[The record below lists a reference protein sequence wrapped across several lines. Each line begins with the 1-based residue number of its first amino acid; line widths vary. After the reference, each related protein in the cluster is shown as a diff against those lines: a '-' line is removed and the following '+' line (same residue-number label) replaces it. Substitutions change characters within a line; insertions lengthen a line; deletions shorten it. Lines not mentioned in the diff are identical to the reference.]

1 MQYVPHDYQTIA
13 ADWVR
18 EKPYA
23 GLLLDMGLGKTVIS
37 LTVIE
42 ELLYD
47 SLQYEKVLVIAPKK
61 VAEDTWTREARK
73 WDHTRHL
80 RVSRVLGT
88 AGQRKAALR
97 AKADIYVINR
107 ENVVWLVEYLGDNW
121 DFEFVVIDELSSFK
135 NHRSKRFRA
144 LRKVRPL
151 MKRVVGL
158 TGTPVPNGYLDL
170 WSQIYL
176 LDRGERLGKT
186 ITDYRRRFFDASYR
200 PWGQEYKL
208 KPGAEEKINELIKDI
223 CLSMKAK
230 DYLKM
235 EEPLL
240 IDVPVVLTDKE
251 MSMYQT
257 LQREAVLEITGGEA
271 ITAANAAA
279 VTTKLLQLSNGAVYS
294 ETGEAVHI
302 HNQKLERLDELIEA
316 ANGRPVLV
324 FYSFRHDKDR
334 IKDYLKVKVR
344 ELNGPEDIE
353 DWNRGKI
360 PVLLAHPASAGHGL
374 NLQDGGNIMIWF
386 GLTWNLEYYQQA
398 VARLH
403 RQGQAEQVTIYRL
416 ITEGTVDEDVAS
428 SLSGKEST
436 QEEFL
441 EKLSARLRGLQ
452 KEGDL

>member
-1 MQYVPHDYQTIA
+1 MQFAPHDYQDVA
-13 ADWVR
+13 ANWIR

-23 GLLLDMGLGKTVIS
+23 GLLLDMGLGKTVVS

-47 SLQYEKVLVIAPKK
+47 SLQHEKVLVIAPKK
-61 VAEDTWTREARK
+61 VAEDTWTREAKK
-73 WDHTRHL
+73 WRHTKHL
-80 RVSRVLGT
+80 TVSRVLGT
-88 AGQRKAALR
+88 AAQRKAALK

-107 ENVVWLVEYLGDNW
+107 ENVVWLVDYVGDDW

-186 ITDYRRRFFDASYR
+186 ITQYRRKFFNASYR
-200 PWGQEYKL
+200 PWGQEYEL
-208 KPGAEEKINELIKDI
+208 KSGAEEKINELIKDI

-240 IDVPVVLTDKE
+240 IDVPVVLTEKE
-251 MSMYQT
+251 MGMYTT

-279 VTTKLLQLSNGAVYS
+279 ITTKLLQLSNGAVYS
-294 ETGEAVHI
+294 ETGEAIHI
-302 HNQKLERLDELIEA
+302 HNQKLERLAELIEA

-324 FYSFRHDKDR
+324 FYSFKHDKER
-334 IKDYLKVKVR
+334 IKNYLKIKIR
-344 ELNGPEDIE
+344 ELNGPEDIS
-353 DWNRGKI
+353 DWNNGKI
-360 PVLLAHPASAGHGL
+360 PVLLAHPASCGHGL

-386 GLTWNLEYYQQA
+386 GLTWSLELYQQA

-403 RQGQAEQVTIYRL
+403 RQGQDHQVIIYRL
-416 ITEGTVDEDVAS
+416 ISEGTVDEDVAT
-428 SLSGKEST
+428 SLLGKEST
-436 QEEFL
+436 QDEFIT
-441 EKLSARLRGLQ
+441 KLSARLRALQGEGGL
-452 KEGDL
+452 

>member
-1 MQYVPHDYQTIA
+1 MQYVPHDYQEVA
-13 ADWVR
+13 ADWIR
-18 EKPYA
+18 DKPYA
-23 GLLLDMGLGKTVIS
+23 GLLLDMGLGKTVVS
-37 LTVIE
+37 LTVIQ

-61 VAEDTWTREARK
+61 VAEDTWTREAAK
-73 WDHTRHL
+73 WKHTRHL
-80 RVSRVLGT
+80 RISKVLGT
-88 AGQRKAALR
+88 PAQRRVALQVD
-97 AKADIYVINR
+97 ADIYVINR
-107 ENVVWLVEYLGDNW
+107 ENVVWLVDYLGDAW
-121 DFEFVVIDELSSFK
+121 DFDFVVIDELSSFK

-170 WSQIYL
+170 WSQVYL

-186 ITDYRRRFFDASYR
+186 ITQYRNKYFDASYR

-208 KPGAEEKINELIKDI
+208 KSEAEEDINQQIKDI

-235 EEPLL
+235 AEPLL
-240 IDVPVVLTDKE
+240 IDVPVVLTNRE
-251 MSMYQT
+251 MQQYQI
-257 LQREAVLEITGGEA
+257 LARDAILELTGGDL

-279 VTTKLLQLSNGAVYS
+279 VTTKLLQLSNGAAYS

-302 HNQKLERLDELIEA
+302 HDQKLERLAELVEA
-316 ANGRPVLV
+316 ANGRPVIV

-334 IKDYLKVKVR
+334 IKDYLKADIR
-344 ELNGPEDIE
+344 ELDGPEDIK
-353 DWNRGKI
+353 DWNGGKI
-360 PVLLAHPASAGHGL
+360 PVLLAHPASCGHGL

-386 GLTWNLEYYQQA
+386 GLTWSLELYQQA
-398 VARLH
+398 IARLH
-403 RQGQAEQVTIYRL
+403 RQGQEEQVVIYRL

-428 SLSGKEST
+428 SLLGKEST
-436 QEEFL
+436 QDEFL
-441 EKLSARLRGLQ
+441 EKLSARLRALQ
-452 KEGDL
+452 GRSS